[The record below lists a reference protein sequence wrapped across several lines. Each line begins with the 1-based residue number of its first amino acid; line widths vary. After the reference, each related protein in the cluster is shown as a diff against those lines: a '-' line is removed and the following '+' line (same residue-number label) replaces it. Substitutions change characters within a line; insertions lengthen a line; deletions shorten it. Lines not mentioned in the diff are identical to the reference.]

1 MSRRETDGLQGW
13 EVNECRTTLD
23 EGKRR
28 GSNIHLIRRRG
39 QMDLLC
45 KAERKNPVHT
55 CDTHSNGLEIGNL
68 EREIQGCQTC
78 CMLANAYSQ

>member
-1 MSRRETDGLQGW
+1 
-13 EVNECRTTLD
+13 
-23 EGKRR
+23 
-28 GSNIHLIRRRG
+28 
-39 QMDLLC
+39 MDLLC